1 MAGSKLTDGEIMT
14 EENQTGP
21 QADEAAPDQQ
31 VQMRIEKVYLKDV
44 SFESP
49 KSPEVFTRQWQPNLS
64 VDINT
69 RATTLPDDR
78 HEVVLSITIR
88 AQVDEDYLGFLV
100 EVQQAGI
107 FYIKNADPGQ
117 LSQIVGIAG
126 PTTLFPYAREAVDN
140 LATKASFPALMLAQ
154 VNFDALYAQKVQQ
167 VMEQQKAEQGEAEA
181 AE

>member
-49 KSPEVFTRQWQPNLS
+49 KSPEVCTRQWQPNLS

-117 LSQIVGIAG
+117 LSQIVGIAC
-126 PTTLFPYAREAVDN
+126 PTTLFPYARESVDS
-140 LATKASFPALMLAQ
+140 LVVKGGFPPLQLAQ
-154 VNFDALYAQKVQQ
+154 VNFEALYVKALQEQRQKSQ
-167 VMEQQKAEQGEAEA
+167 VEGAGETTH
-181 AE
+181 

>member
-1 MAGSKLTDGEIMT
+1 MT
-14 EENQTGP
+14 EESQTSP
-21 QADEAAPDQQ
+21 LTDEAAPGQQ
-31 VQMRIEKVYLKDV
+31 VHMRIEKVYLKDV

-69 RATTLPDDR
+69 RASTLPDDR

-107 FYIKNADPGQ
+107 FAIGEMPDQNKAHMLGSYCPN
-117 LSQIVGIAG
+117 L
-126 PTTLFPYAREAVDN
+126 LFPYARETISNLVNRGTFPPLN
-140 LATKASFPALMLAQ
+140 LAP
-154 VNFDALYAQKVQQ
+154 VNFDAIFAAYMQKRVQEAQGDAPK
-167 VMEQQKAEQGEAEA
+167 MDA
-181 AE
+181 